1 MKNIFKHGLFLLMAV
16 FVMTSCD
23 PQDKD
28 DYALGAAPQENQLAF
43 SASPKSGQPN
53 VVDFKDESTVN
64 GVALWNFGNGSTGK
78 GTNVSAQYPFAGTYT
93 ITMTLYTTGGSVSK
107 SQSITVAN
115 DDMALL
121 NTPMYNALTGGAAN
135 LAGKTWVFDQYHGG
149 HFGIGPAAGT
159 SPEWWSCPAE
169 GKEGASLYTQEF
181 TFVQVGVKMTWKNN
195 GKVYSNSAGVEALA
209 GLGYPNSAST
219 PVDDYD
225 IEYAPKASYTF
236 TLNETDKTI
245 TFSDGAFVGHYAGV
259 SSYQIITLNENEL
272 YIKCVSA
279 LETGN
284 AWYYRFIPKEKN
296 IKPEEEVKEVKLEA
310 IPLFEDFESETPSF
324 VFGTE
329 DIGDFF
335 SQYYNN
341 PLPLP
346 INASKRVCSYEK
358 STGFYSNI
366 FFTADGYKFD
376 LTEVNKVKLKVFI
389 PSANDYDT
397 ENDVAGS
404 WISNSKLKPQL
415 AVKLQ
420 DNSRGGNAWETQV
433 EIVKGD
439 LEFNKWI
446 ELEFDFSGASSRKD
460 FDKIVV
466 QFGAEGHTGPGIFY
480 FDDFSFNK

>member
-1 MKNIFKHGLFLLMAV
+1 MKNIIKHGLFLLMAV
-16 FVMTSCD
+16 FVMASCD
-23 PQDKD
+23 PQEGD
-28 DYALGAAPQENQLAF
+28 DYALGAAPQESQLSF
-43 SASPKSGQPN
+43 SVTPKSGQPN
-53 VVDFKDESTVN
+53 IVDFKDESSVN
-64 GVALWNFGNGSTGK
+64 GVALWNFGNGATAK
-78 GTNVSAQYPFAGTYT
+78 GTNVSAQYPFAGTYN

-135 LAGKTWVFDQYHGG
+135 LAGKIWVFDQYHAG
-149 HFGIGPAAGT
+149 HFGIGPATGT
-159 SPEWWSCPAE
+159 TPEWWSCPAE

-181 TFVQVGVKMTWKNN
+181 TFTQVGVKLNWKNN
-195 GKVYSNSAGVEALA
+195 GKVYTNSSGVAALA
-209 GLGYPNSAST
+209 GLGYPNSAAT

-225 IEYAPKASYTF
+225 VEYAPKASYTF
-236 TLNETDKTI
+236 TLNETAKTL
-245 TFSDGAFVGHYAGV
+245 TLSDGAFFGHYAGV
-259 SSYQIITLNENEL
+259 SSYQIVTLNENEL
-272 YIKCVSA
+272 YLRCVSA

-296 IKPEEEVKEVKLEA
+296 IKPKEEVKEVSLEA
-310 IPLFEDFESETPSF
+310 IPLFEDFESETPGI

-329 DIGDFF
+329 DIGSFF

-346 INASKRVCSYEK
+346 INTSKRVCSYEK

-366 FFTADGYKFD
+366 FFIADGYKFD
-376 LTEVNKVKLKVFI
+376 LKEVNKVRVKVLI
-389 PSANDYDT
+389 PSANDYTT
-397 ENDVAGS
+397 ENGVAGS

-415 AVKLQ
+415 AIKLQ

-433 EIVKGD
+433 EIVKGE

-446 ELEFDFSGASSRKD
+446 ELEFDFSGASSRLD

-480 FDDFSFNK
+480 FDDFSFDK